1 MKITT
6 EGDSEKEV
14 FMMECIIKVT
24 KDTTKTSTM
33 IITTKISTMVTED
46 NTTMTREAA
55 EETMKMV
62 LARSRGR
69 GGQQGKGKVDTT
81 SLGEEVTIKRALP
94 THQASQCGK
103 RALNA

>member
-6 EGDSEKEV
+6 EGNREKEV

-69 GGQQGKGKVDTT
+69 EGQGKGKVDTT